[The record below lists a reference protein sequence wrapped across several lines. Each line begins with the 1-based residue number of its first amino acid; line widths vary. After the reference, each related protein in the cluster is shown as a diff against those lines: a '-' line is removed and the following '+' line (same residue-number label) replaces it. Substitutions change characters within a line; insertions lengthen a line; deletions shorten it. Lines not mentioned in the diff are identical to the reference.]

1 MPGSLHHTFLTALM
15 ALGLLLAPAANAQ
28 SEERHKPI
36 IFAAASL
43 VEVLPAI
50 LGPNDATYVFGPSAT
65 LARQIDAGAPADIY
79 ISANADWT
87 DWLVK
92 AGKLHDVQM
101 IAGNRLVLAVPA
113 GDTARERTIIDAAS
127 FMEIIGN
134 RRLAIADPRSAPA
147 GVYAQAFLAHLGLA
161 DSMKDR
167 LAMGESV
174 RATLRLVERGGLPG
188 LVYESDTAGNL
199 AVRMIVPIAAEAS
212 GAVRYSGGVV
222 SDRSD
227 LAALLARL
235 TAPDAAVTWKRFG
248 FVANADMP
256 HNGTE

>member
-1 MPGSLHHTFLTALM
+1 MYGSRLHTFLTAFF
-15 ALGLLLAPAANAQ
+15 ALCLLLAPSATAQ
-28 SEERHKPI
+28 SETRHKPI

-43 VEVLPAI
+43 VEALPAI
-50 LGPNDATYVFGPSAT
+50 LGPNEATYVFGPSAT
-65 LARQIDAGAPADIY
+65 LARQIEAGAPADIY

-87 DWLVK
+87 DWLLK
-92 AGKLHDVQM
+92 AGKLHDVQV

-113 GDTARERTIIDAAS
+113 DDKVKDRATIDAAA
-127 FMEIIGN
+127 FMEILGN

-147 GVYAQAFLAHLGLA
+147 GVYAQAFLKHLGLV
-161 DSMKDR
+161 DTLKDR

-199 AVRMIVPIAAEAS
+199 AVRVITPIAAEAS

-222 SDRSD
+222 SDRPD
-227 LAALLARL
+227 LDTLLTRLAAPEAAR
-235 TAPDAAVTWKRFG
+235 TWKRFG
-248 FVANADMP
+248 FLPAAELS
-256 HNGTE
+256 HNSTE